1 LFSLLFLCPL
11 SPHCLVVFFLS
22 SPPFRCAVLVR
33 LWWRMAVAAGRRRW
47 WADDGVGNA
56 GAALSPPFFLL
67 CRSPLVF
74 PSSPFAPL
82 FLLLL

>member
-33 LWWRMAVAAGRRRW
+33 L
-47 WADDGVGNA
+47 
-56 GAALSPPFFLL
+56 
-67 CRSPLVF
+67 
-74 PSSPFAPL
+74 
-82 FLLLL
+82 